1 MKTIFWILFFIATV
15 SFSTFGQKAAAGTV
29 DPTKDVKA
37 TFDRLVEG
45 IKQADAA
52 KVMSVYEKSDRILF
66 FNNNG
71 SATIGWDTMRS
82 NRESLYAKTK
92 NVSLDITG
100 LRIEMLGK
108 TAAYATCKWKQNQEF
123 DGKLENASGRMT
135 LVFKLIGKD
144 WKIVHLHT
152 SPDSPAAT
160 RPVLPSE
167 RENLKSR
174 IDLSMR
180 LGPTFGSATN
190 LLRGSLNPV
199 STRHPQPD
207 R

>member
-1 MKTIFWILFFIATV
+1 MKRSLLVALALIVLCGM
-15 SFSTFGQKAAAGTV
+15 SYGQKAAAGTN
-29 DPTKDVKA
+29 DPTKGVHD
-37 TFDRLVEG
+37 TIDRLVEG
-45 IKQADAA
+45 IKQLDVD
-52 KVMSVYEKSDRILF
+52 KVMSTYEKSDRILF

-71 SATIGWDTMRS
+71 SVTIGWDNMKA

-92 NVSLDITG
+92 NVTLELTG

-108 TAAYATCKWKQNQEF
+108 TAAYATCKWKQSQEF

-152 SPDSPAAT
+152 SPDNPAPT

-167 RENLKSR
+167 RDN
-174 IDLSMR
+174 
-180 LGPTFGSATN
+180 
-190 LLRGSLNPV
+190 
-199 STRHPQPD
+199 Q
-207 R
+207 